1 MSQHHLSAFHQASLL
16 PTLHMHMFKKGTKQV
31 TRVQDSSTTTWIIL
45 KYNYNVV
52 WILKENNNSA
62 SAYLPSNSPIDS
74 EGK

>member
-1 MSQHHLSAFHQASLL
+1 
-16 PTLHMHMFKKGTKQV
+16 MHMFKKGTKQV